1 MTDFIHFIETDFIR
15 FFMKKMGK
23 GLIELT
29 CAGMVNIPGVQ

>member
-1 MTDFIHFIETDFIR
+1 MTDFINFIKTDFIQ
-15 FFMKKMGK
+15 FFMKEMGK